1 MSSGEIITIFISVA
15 GLVMP
20 VILII
25 SQNSMKS
32 SQSNIA
38 NQLSALKEQGQ
49 TRGDH
54 LESRITDVKM
64 YVGEVIEGVNKAFD
78 DLKNDVGQR
87 QIIEEGLKR
96 QILDEIHA
104 LTVKFE
110 VIKKD
115 VNIVQS
121 LYDKRIEHEGE
132 MRESIDEIKYELSNI
147 KQKLRNS
154 ENDNKK
160 IKRILKDNGMR
171 EKDD

>member
-1 MSSGEIITIFISVA
+1 MDVLQVIFAILGLVTPIIT
-15 GLVMP
+15 
-20 VILII
+20 LIVV
-25 SQNSMKS
+25 NAMKTN
-32 SQSNIA
+32 QSNMT

-49 TRGDH
+49 LRGDH
-54 LESRITDVKM
+54 LESKIVDVKM
-64 YVGEVIEGVNKAFD
+64 YVGEAIEGIKNDFA
-78 DLKNDVGQR
+78 DLKKDVGQR

-132 MRESIDEIKYELSNI
+132 MRESIDEIKYELSSI

-171 EKDD
+171 ENDD

>member
-1 MSSGEIITIFISVA
+1 MDILQVIFAILGLVTPIIT
-15 GLVMP
+15 
-20 VILII
+20 LIVV
-25 SQNSMKS
+25 NAMKTN
-32 SQSNIA
+32 QSNMT

-49 TRGDH
+49 LRGDH
-54 LESRITDVKM
+54 LESKIVDVKV
-64 YVGEVIEGVNKAFD
+64 YVGEAIEGIKNDFA
-78 DLKNDVGQR
+78 DLKKDVGQR